1 MFDSFILSFFSLFF
15 LSLIPRPSL
24 GFFLLCSCFPFVSV
38 LVDALER
45 SKMTNKAKPVTKDPK
60 KVPANIRSAVHSI
73 GRTLESNFRGVSD
86 FGGSD

>member
-60 KVPANIRSAVHSI
+60 KSASQY
-73 GRTLESNFRGVSD
+73 TLS
-86 FGGSD
+86 GSQHRQNVREQF